1 MSQIGRISGAVLKD
15 NLLRD
20 GVDLA
25 FETDLL
31 YLKVSPAK
39 QGTVGAPEYDDGDP
53 NWGHGSSGSG
63 IGINRD
69 NPVYDLDINGN
80 SNVTSKVI
88 VDGSTA
94 RFDNIIFNTDGTV
107 TTQTGP
113 IIFEAATGATVEYGK
128 VLTPDFEIK
137 DNYIKATGTNRSIVL
152 DPTGTVDVYGS
163 AAITGDLSVTG
174 NISSGANTRLYGKL
188 IVGDSP
194 YDTVTVL
201 PDFTQSIL
209 PGDNGLYSLGSPTK
223 SWGNVYVSEIL
234 ETTTFNV
241 SRLTTSDQVT
251 VIGSSNTITSIQSND
266 ALVLDSETGTVTIED
281 ISINQNVITNLN
293 SSALDISSTGE
304 GYVHFTDSHGVR
316 IPVGTTS
323 ERVGNEVGE
332 TRWNSDI
339 GYLECFDGTVW
350 QVATGGGT
358 VVTRAVM
365 EDFGNVYTLIFG

>member
-15 NLLRD
+15 DLLRN

-31 YLKVSPAK
+31 YLKVSPVK

-53 NWGHGSSGSG
+53 NWGHGSAGTG

-69 NPVYDLDINGN
+69 NPVYDLDVNGS
-80 SNVTSKVI
+80 SNVTTKVI
-88 VDGSTA
+88 VDGLTA

-107 TTQTGP
+107 STQSGP

-137 DNYIKATGTNRSIVL
+137 DNYIKTTSTNRSIVL
-152 DPTGTVDVYGS
+152 NPTGTVDIQS
-163 AAITGDLSVTG
+163 SSSITGNLDITG
-174 NISSGANTRLYGKL
+174 NISSGGNTRLYGKL
-188 IVGDSP
+188 VVGDSP

-201 PDFTQSIL
+201 PDFTQSIV
-209 PGDNGLYSLGSPTK
+209 PGDTGIYNLGSPTK
-223 SWGNVYVSEIL
+223 SWSNVHVSDIL
-234 ETTTFNV
+234 ETITFNV
-241 SRLTTSDQVT
+241 SRLTTSDQVS

-266 ALVLDSETGTVTIED
+266 ALVLDADTGTVRIED
-281 ISINQNVITNLN
+281 LSINQSTITNLN
-293 SSALDISSTGE
+293 SSALDIISSGT
-304 GYVHFTDSHGVR
+304 GYVKFTDTQGVG
-316 IPVGTTS
+316 IPFGTTS

-332 TRWNSDI
+332 TRWNTEI
-339 GYLECFDGTVW
+339 GYLECFDGSVW